1 MKIYHNIVRRLGV
14 DGMKWPARPRQ
25 DLPGGAGQPG
35 DDIERERE
43 REIIIFCKLQLLS
56 AHHEGSLSEPC

>member
-1 MKIYHNIVRRLGV
+1 MTVFFGTPCSCLSVRRLGV

-25 DLPGGAGQPG
+25 DLPGGAVQPG

-43 REIIIFCKLQLLS
+43 R
-56 AHHEGSLSEPC
+56 

>member
-1 MKIYHNIVRRLGV
+1 MSVRRLGV

-25 DLPGGAGQPG
+25 DLPGGAVQPG

-43 REIIIFCKLQLLS
+43 RERDNYILQITITLS
-56 AHHEGSLSEPC
+56 PP

>member
-25 DLPGGAGQPG
+25 DLPGGAVQPG

-43 REIIIFCKLQLLS
+43 RER
-56 AHHEGSLSEPC
+56 ER

>member
-25 DLPGGAGQPG
+25 DLPGGAVQPG

-43 REIIIFCKLQLLS
+43 RDNYILQITITLS
-56 AHHEGSLSEPC
+56 PP